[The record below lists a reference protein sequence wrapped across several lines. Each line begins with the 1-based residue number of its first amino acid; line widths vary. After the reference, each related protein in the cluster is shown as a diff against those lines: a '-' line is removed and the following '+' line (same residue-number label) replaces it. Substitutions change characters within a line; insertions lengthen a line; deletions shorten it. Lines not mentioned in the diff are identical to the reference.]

1 MPVYKKAS
9 ARGQLQPRH
18 ADGYQDDDQDDNAVT
33 RFQRRSPL
41 PGAPIAAR
49 IAQKARPQNRSI
61 DDEAMTVLLDRAS
74 LFPPARSKDVRVAS
88 SAPVAPTA
96 PRTARAPI
104 ETSEPPPTLTR
115 PRMAMPARVS
125 SPPPL
130 PPARPS
136 APVPAVTI
144 SQPPASVSGA
154 RSRVAADTERT
165 RRQGMTKWRVAG
177 ALAVLLVGGSVGA
190 VITSV
195 VARGRATIAAE
206 PLPALPARAMDLAP
220 PPADPRA
227 LGATAACAVG
237 DLAGATAPADRANAG
252 VTATGTSTRHGTH
265 RGSSEASVARHVAG
279 SAMGAADAGADAEAV
294 GQDDFAAAA
303 EALSKAQLETTLP

>member
-18 ADGYQDDDQDDNAVT
+18 ADGDQDDEDDNAVT

-49 IAQKARPQNRSI
+49 IAQKGRPQNRSI

-74 LFPPARSKDVRVAS
+74 LFPPARSRDVRVAS
-88 SAPVAPTA
+88 AAPVAPSA
-96 PRTARAPI
+96 PRNARPAI
-104 ETSEPPPTLTR
+104 EANDPPPTLTR
-115 PRMAMPARVS
+115 PRMTMPARAP

-136 APVPAVTI
+136 APAPAVTI
-144 SQPPASVSGA
+144 SQPPAPVSSA
-154 RSRVAADTERT
+154 RSRVATDTQRT
-165 RRQGMTKWRVAG
+165 RRQGVTKWRVAG
-177 ALAVLLVGGSVGA
+177 ALAVLLVGGGAGA

-195 VARGRATIAAE
+195 VARSRVTIAAE

-237 DLAGATAPADRANAG
+237 DLAGATAPAEHADAG
-252 VTATGTSTRHGTH
+252 VTAAGTSTRHGTH
-265 RGSSEASVARHVAG
+265 RGASEASLTRHATG
-279 SAMGAADAGADAEAV
+279 QATGAADAGVDAQAV
-294 GQDDFAAAA
+294 AQDDFAAAA